1 MNKNRE
7 KQVVAILDELIKDK
21 PEIILKLA
29 VSEIWAKGTTHFSDK
44 TLNAT
49 IGYWEEEQQKNAQ
62 RNQIISVDVQISV
75 YRSIQKILREG
86 ITVFDLMKYLVKK
99 KMV

>member
-1 MNKNRE
+1 MDKNRE
-7 KQVVAILDELIKDK
+7 KQVAAFLDELIKDK
-21 PEIILKLA
+21 PEIILKLV
-29 VSEIWAKGTTHFSDK
+29 VSEIWSKGTVHFSDK

-49 IGYWEEEQQKNAQ
+49 IGYWEEEQQKNTQ
-62 RNQIISVDVQISV
+62 RNQIIGVDVQISV

-99 KMV
+99 KMI

>member
-7 KQVVAILDELIKDK
+7 KQITAFLDEIIKDK
-21 PEIILKLA
+21 PEIVLKLA
-29 VSEIWAKGTTHFSDK
+29 VSELWAKGTVHFSEK

-62 RNQIISVDVQISV
+62 RNQIISVETQISV
-75 YRSIQKILREG
+75 YRTIQKILREG
-86 ITVFDLMKYLVKK
+86 VTIFDLMKYFVKK
-99 KMV
+99 KMI

>member
-7 KQVVAILDELIKDK
+7 KQVTAFLDDLVKDK
-21 PEIILKLA
+21 PEVVLKLA
-29 VSEIWAKGTTHFSDK
+29 ISEIWAKGTTHFSEK

-49 IGYWEEEQQKNAQ
+49 IGYWEEEQQKNTQ
-62 RNQIISVDVQISV
+62 RNQIVSVDIQISV
-75 YRSIQKILREG
+75 YRTIQKILREG

-99 KMV
+99 KMI

>member
-44 TLNAT
+44 T
-49 IGYWEEEQQKNAQ
+49 
-62 RNQIISVDVQISV
+62 
-75 YRSIQKILREG
+75 
-86 ITVFDLMKYLVKK
+86 
-99 KMV
+99 